1 MRGPR
6 GGYRETYR
14 TISSGAA
21 LGTTLLMRMSCKDMT
36 RNTLNQRQK
45 MAQRERKSMESLMFS
60 KAGLQPR
67 PCDLMLLKISP
78 TKERSC
84 QWSKSAGDGE
94 NASSV
99 PGGACIPRRAGFTT
113 RRNCLRRLDVL
124 VHDRRLPE
132 TNGANEAAM
141 GAEIARRWARQKI

>member
-1 MRGPR
+1 MKGIETKMRGPR

-67 PCDLMLLKISP
+67 PCDLMLLKIL
-78 TKERSC
+78 TDE
-84 QWSKSAGDGE
+84 GTI
-94 NASSV
+94 V
-99 PGGACIPRRAGFTT
+99 PVEQICR
-113 RRNCLRRLDVL
+113 
-124 VHDRRLPE
+124 
-132 TNGANEAAM
+132 
-141 GAEIARRWARQKI
+141 